1 MPSGLGL
8 LALPW
13 TLLTPGGSSATLAAV
28 PWDGYRYHGG
38 KPAQGQNAIILLL
51 FPAPQTKPGD
61 DRGHGGRKSGFPNR
75 KTSLNDRYFGAAS
88 IHSCNFGV
96 NRSRMKGLFVGT
108 VFKKVCGIQPKK
120 RDVPKVFSQIAVSW
134 SCGPCSLRMQGQSR

>member
-1 MPSGLGL
+1 MPSGHGL

-51 FPAPQTKPGD
+51 FPAPRTKPGD

-88 IHSCNFGV
+88 IHSGNFGV
-96 NRSRMKGLFVGT
+96 SGVHMKAFSPPFMHPFPRALTTRFSSMIQEPGAHSFRDSRS
-108 VFKKVCGIQPKK
+108 
-120 RDVPKVFSQIAVSW
+120 
-134 SCGPCSLRMQGQSR
+134 